1 MSPRKSRMIFAAAG
15 STLLLFSFSSV
26 ANAANLVKS
35 YRDWSLFSHE
45 EAQKK
50 ICFAASQP
58 KESAPASAKRDAVFF
73 YISAWPKDGV
83 KSEIS
88 VRMGYPI
95 KPGSTVNVVVG
106 GTKFELFAKDDKAFV
121 ANPQDE
127 LKLIDAMKRG
137 SLMKVA
143 ATSSQGTTTTD
154 NYSLMGIS
162 AALSGLATTC
172 R

>member
-1 MSPRKSRMIFAAAG
+1 MPLCHSRSILKAVLPAIFLIAV
-15 STLLLFSFSSV
+15 TNV

-58 KESAPASAKRDAVFF
+58 KEMSPASAKRDAVFF
-73 YISAWPKDGV
+73 YVSAWPSDGV
-83 KSEIS
+83 KSEVS

-95 KPGSTVNVVVG
+95 KPGSTVDVIVG
-106 GTKFELFAKDDKAFV
+106 GKKFELFAKDDKAFV

-127 LKLIDAMKRG
+127 LKLIEAMKRG
-137 SLMKVA
+137 TLMKVA
-143 ATSSQGTTTTD
+143 ATSSQGSKTTD

-162 AALSGLATTC
+162 AALRGLSDTC

>member
-1 MSPRKSRMIFAAAG
+1 MAVAP
-15 STLLLFSFSSV
+15 LLLAFATV
-26 ANAANLVKS
+26 DIAQAATRINS

-45 EAQKK
+45 EPQRK
-50 ICFAASQP
+50 ICFVASQP
-58 KESAPASAKRDAVFF
+58 KEMEPAAAKRDAVFF
-73 YISAWPKDGV
+73 YISSWPKDGV

-95 KPGSTVNVVVG
+95 KPGSTVKITVG
-106 GTKFELFAKDDKAFV
+106 GKRFELFAKDDNAFV

-127 LKLIDAMKRG
+127 LRLISAMKAG
-137 SLMKVA
+137 SLMKVG
-143 ATSSQGTTTTD
+143 ATSARGTATTD

-162 AALSGLATTC
+162 AALKGLATTC